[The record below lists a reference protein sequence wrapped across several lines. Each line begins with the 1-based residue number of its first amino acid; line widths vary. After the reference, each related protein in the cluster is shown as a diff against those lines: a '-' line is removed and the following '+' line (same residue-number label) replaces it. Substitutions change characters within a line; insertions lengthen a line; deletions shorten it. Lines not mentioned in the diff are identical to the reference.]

1 MRTDVDILSDYTD
14 FSRWYR
20 VHCPYKIIP
29 IDSIHARISPVNG
42 VIDRSDDVFEAVGR
56 RERERED
63 RPVPFF
69 RDQSGSRYQSI
80 SKLGENRSKRT
91 SRISYNRTFSRRIS
105 KQFCSFEK
113 RPTSLDCSWPRTS
126 FIHQLFTPRIN
137 SRYVEPGRARVS
149 RGEKSAEERK

>member
-42 VIDRSDDVFEAVGR
+42 VIDRPDDVFEAVGR

-91 SRISYNRTFSRRIS
+91 SRISIQSNIFTAN
-105 KQFCSFEK
+105 KQTILLIRK
-113 RPTSLDCSWPRTS
+113 AAD
-126 FIHQLFTPRIN
+126 
-137 SRYVEPGRARVS
+137 VS
-149 RGEKSAEERK
+149 RLFVAAHLVYSSTVYATD